1 MAQKKKKESVTFQ
14 VTAQRAVASKN
25 TQKKW
30 VTFKAHCDSV
40 FVFSDQFGDDFFEFI
55 FSTVKNKLKVAHSR
69 YNRHSK
75 NDGMD
80 NTEKN
85 IHSKIAG

>member
-14 VTAQRAVASKN
+14 VTAQRAVASRKH
-25 TQKKW
+25 KKMSD
-30 VTFKAHCDSV
+30 VEAHCDSV
-40 FVFSDQFGDDFFEFI
+40 FVFSDQFGDDFSEFI

-69 YNRHSK
+69 YNRHNK